1 VSEEKWSFKYPI
13 GADLAREWAT
23 EFDYP
28 LEDSGRIERVAQYI
42 GVEEDPR
49 SPKDRIA
56 KLLEKASPPDFEIE
70 NEPHRVLASL
80 GLPVY
85 LTSDFD
91 DYLLR
96 ALRRAEKD
104 VRVSLCRWNKHIAR
118 DAPAF
123 DPDPAQRDHIPYC
136 TVTEGEEPGAL
147 TYTPAT
153 DPIYKPSA
161 LNPLVYYFH
170 GHFIWP
176 ASLVV
181 SEDDYFEFLLNLSK
195 ASPPLIMPREIDRVY
210 IDRDSP
216 AFQGVASAD
225 HAARSAGVWRLF
237 AALSRIQAHGLG
249 FPRALPAP
257 RRLAQERRLQT
268 HRRAA
273 RADRDGRAGA
283 RCEKGGKGRAVSRR
297 ILRSSEHQSV
307 LGHLPAIHRRAQTET
322 WMSAAPELEPYAGPR
337 AFGRDERQRFF
348 GRDRESDDLL
358 SLVLAHPVVLVY
370 AASRAGKS
378 SLLNAGLIPRLE
390 DEEFH
395 VLGSARVAG
404 PLPADAGGIAN
415 TYLFHALSRWNS
427 ENTGL
432 GLSLTELAGMT
443 LQDFLQRLD
452 QRCSGKPR
460 ALIFDQFEEFFTH
473 VDKGDERRVFIGQ
486 IADALG
492 DAPRSD
498 RRLKIVFA
506 MRKEYVVQFE
516 PFVYQ
521 LPEKL
526 RTRMRLEP
534 LRAREA
540 MDAVRKPLEAL
551 DLEFEAAGS
560 RTPP

>member
-1 VSEEKWSFKYPI
+1 
-13 GADLAREWAT
+13 
-23 EFDYP
+23 
-28 LEDSGRIERVAQYI
+28 
-42 GVEEDPR
+42 
-49 SPKDRIA
+49 
-56 KLLEKASPPDFEIE
+56 
-70 NEPHRVLASL
+70 
-80 GLPVY
+80 
-85 LTSDFD
+85 
-91 DYLLR
+91 
-96 ALRRAEKD
+96 
-104 VRVSLCRWNKHIAR
+104 
-118 DAPAF
+118 
-123 DPDPAQRDHIPYC
+123 
-136 TVTEGEEPGAL
+136 
-147 TYTPAT
+147 
-153 DPIYKPSA
+153 
-161 LNPLVYYFH
+161 
-170 GHFIWP
+170 
-176 ASLVV
+176 
-181 SEDDYFEFLLNLSK
+181 
-195 ASPPLIMPREIDRVY
+195 
-210 IDRDSP
+210 
-216 AFQGVASAD
+216 
-225 HAARSAGVWRLF
+225 
-237 AALSRIQAHGLG
+237 
-249 FPRALPAP
+249 
-257 RRLAQERRLQT
+257 
-268 HRRAA
+268 
-273 RADRDGRAGA
+273 
-283 RCEKGGKGRAVSRR
+283 
-297 ILRSSEHQSV
+297 
-307 LGHLPAIHRRAQTET
+307 
-322 WMSAAPELEPYAGPR
+322 MSAAPELEPYAGPR